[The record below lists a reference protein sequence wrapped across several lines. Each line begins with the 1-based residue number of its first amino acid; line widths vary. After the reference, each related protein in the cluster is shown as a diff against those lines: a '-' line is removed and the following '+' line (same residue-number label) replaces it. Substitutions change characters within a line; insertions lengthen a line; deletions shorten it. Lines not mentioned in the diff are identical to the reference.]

1 MTNTKLFRIFFCS
14 LVLLTSQVAYADSE
28 MAYTSYVKGVGF
40 WNIYGKDANH
50 YHDVPTNDHFV
61 TFKDGNHAEFV
72 SYCNGK
78 RKVYIYELGSKTFV
92 CKSEIVKA
100 VNDGQFWSEGSV
112 EINILGI
119 TSFFKTNYDY
129 DLNLFT
135 VSKYPIPQKSWKLY
149 SLTKSDVAQVI
160 NAAKFHIKKRA
171 NTDEDKYTVILGKY
185 LKYAKKLKLSGKNL
199 LLIPTQEINNENG
212 TDIILS
218 VFELKDNTYKYI
230 GEIWGVPQLG
240 ADVDGDGVPEIVTN
254 TESPIFV
261 NSTGYYKIYP
271 QVKLLM
277 SYDDR

>member
-1 MTNTKLFRIFFCS
+1 M
-14 LVLLTSQVAYADSE
+14 
-28 MAYTSYVKGVGF
+28 
-40 WNIYGKDANH
+40 
-50 YHDVPTNDHFV
+50 
-61 TFKDGNHAEFV
+61 
-72 SYCNGK
+72 
-78 RKVYIYELGSKTFV
+78 GSKSFV

-129 DLNLFT
+129 DANLFT

-149 SLTKSDVAQVI
+149 TLTKSDVAAVK
-160 NAAKFHIKKRA
+160 NAAKSHIKKQA
-171 NTDEDKYTVILGKY
+171 NTDEEKYTVILGKY

-199 LLIPTQEINNENG
+199 LLIPTQEMESENG

-240 ADVDGDGVPEIVTN
+240 ADIDGDGVPEIVTN
-254 TESPIFV
+254 TLSPVFV
-261 NSTGYYKIYP
+261 NSTGYYKIHP
-271 QVKLLM
+271 QVKLLI
-277 SYDDR
+277 SYDAR